1 MGGYS
6 AMETIIKFLKNTI
19 LIILFFLCAD
29 ANGFSNNSNTD
40 IRITEMEEVKYSLYD
55 DYQAVRDEYLADGGE
70 MRHEEFSTHHFAV
83 KVKKKGRF
91 MYIGTISYRDKQAKM
106 AMESEAE
113 CDKQWHERMLEA
125 ARKIGMT
132 DAEIASDGL

>member
-1 MGGYS
+1 
-6 AMETIIKFLKNTI
+6 METIMKIFKNTI

-40 IRITEMEEVKYSLYD
+40 IRIAEIDAGKYSLYD
-55 DYQAVRDEYLADGGE
+55 DYQSVRNEYLADGGE
-70 MRHEEFSTHHFAV
+70 MRHEEFATHHFAV

-91 MYIGTISYRDKQAKM
+91 MYSGTISHRGKQAKM

-113 CDKQWHERMLEA
+113 CDKQWYERMLEA